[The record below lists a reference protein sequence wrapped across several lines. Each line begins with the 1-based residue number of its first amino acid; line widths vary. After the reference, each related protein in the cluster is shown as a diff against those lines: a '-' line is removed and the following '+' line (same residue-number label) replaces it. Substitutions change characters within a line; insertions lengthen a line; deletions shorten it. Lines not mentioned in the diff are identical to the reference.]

1 MRYRVSLPSTT
12 RCQDALGSLAAAQQ
26 AELKGRPDEAW
37 ALCLKAVEERPFHPD
52 AFVQLASIAA
62 TAGDLDT
69 ARRCL
74 LRARSMAP
82 KWTLPDSLLEGLGR
96 GPKPPRESIAGN
108 PARFNLPPQT
118 SRLSVCLIVKNEEK
132 FLDACLQSVKSV
144 TNEILV
150 VDTGSTDRTVEIA
163 RSHGAR
169 VEFFA
174 WCDDFSAARNAGL
187 EQARGDW
194 VLILDADEEL
204 SAEDRGVLLDEL
216 RTESNHL
223 LLRLRCIQNLQGRRY
238 QGYVP
243 RLFRNAPGIWFHDT
257 IHESVTQTTS
267 ILCDVWGMDLG
278 LSRARL
284 IHHGYTPEVVQ
295 ERGKVGRNHAL
306 LLRAVEE
313 NPGNAYMQM
322 QLGSEYLRMN
332 DLEKAF
338 EHFRLAVRLCEDSD
352 RLVPD
357 SVEGLLTLFGS
368 NLLRERRFE
377 EVDRLLSGRLAT
389 RFPAIAWH
397 RYLRGRSRM
406 ELGRYS
412 EALED
417 LLDCLARRSEE
428 TLSMVPADLE
438 TPELEFM
445 IGELLARQGRH
456 GEAERFFREALS
468 RDGTS
473 VRYIGATAQLLARR
487 GDPVGALG
495 LLLEHLPATSHS
507 VDLWSLGA
515 QIAMN
520 APGLESFCVEW
531 TQDALGHH
539 PSHTPLHLLCG
550 AALIQAGMI
559 EDAYRLFSGLTPAQD
574 AKVLGG
580 LLFTGISCGSDP
592 LPELQPQE
600 QRTAILS
607 IVGILQQLQSRG
619 RDDLVTGFRIR
630 SVAYSERY
638 PWIAEAFGTSHP
650 VETPSQGRGG

>member
-1 MRYRVSLPSTT
+1 MAWTVLPFRESVFKTSNSHPRET
-12 RCQDALGSLAAAQQ
+12 LGSLCAAQE
-26 AELKGRPDEAW
+26 AEREGRLDDAW
-37 ALCLKAVEERPFHPD
+37 GACLVAVGERPFHPD

-62 TAGDLDT
+62 TGGDLET
-69 ARRCL
+69 ARVS
-74 LRARSMAP
+74 LRRAAAMAP
-82 KWTLPDSLLEGLGR
+82 RWPLPTRLLEGLGSGR
-96 GPKPPRESIAGN
+96 KAHAPDEDAFQR
-108 PARFNLPPQT
+108 RFILPDRT
-118 SRLSVCLIVKNEEK
+118 HRLSVCLIVRNEQR
-132 FLDACLQSVKSV
+132 FLGGCLRSIQGLAD
-144 TNEILV
+144 EILV
-150 VDTGSTDRTVEIA
+150 IDTGSTDRTVEIA
-163 RSHGAR
+163 LAHGAR
-169 VEFFA
+169 VDSFD

-187 EQARGDW
+187 ERARGDW
-194 VLILDADEEL
+194 ILILDADEEL
-204 SAEDRGVLLDEL
+204 MPEDRDVLIGEL
-216 RTESNHL
+216 RSESNHL
-223 LLRLRCIQNLQGRRY
+223 LLRLRCIQELQGRRY

-257 IHESVTQTTS
+257 IHESVTQTVS
-267 ILCDVWGMDLG
+267 VLCDVWGMDLG
-278 LSRARL
+278 LSRTRL
-284 IHHGYTPEVVQ
+284 LHHGYMPEVVQ

-306 LLRAVEE
+306 LIRAVAD

-332 DLEKAF
+332 EEEKAF
-338 EHFRLAVRLCEDSD
+338 EHFADAVRLCEDSD

-357 SVEGLLTLFGS
+357 SVEGLLTLYGT
-368 NLLRERRFE
+368 NLLRARRFE
-377 EVDRLLSGRLAT
+377 ETEQLLTGRLAT

-406 ELGRYS
+406 ELGRHS

-445 IGELLARQGRH
+445 IGELLVRQGRPE
-456 GEAERFFREALS
+456 EAERFFREALFK
-468 RDGTS
+468 DGTS

-539 PSHTPLHLLCG
+539 PSHTPLHLMCG
-550 AALIQAGMI
+550 AALIQAGML

-600 QRTAILS
+600 QRTGILS

-650 VETPSQGRGG
+650 SG